1 MAILRPDTS
10 TTLNGVKINEY
21 LLTKHNP
28 NHIVIYQKR
37 QNIFVMDSRRRLPS
51 LFFFTN

>member
-10 TTLNGVKINEY
+10 TTLNGVRINEY

-28 NHIVIYQKR
+28 NRID
-37 QNIFVMDSRRRLPS
+37 MPS
-51 LFFFTN
+51 VSMAGKIIGVTVHNTD

>member
-28 NHIVIYQKR
+28 N
-37 QNIFVMDSRRRLPS
+37 P
-51 LFFFTN
+51 LFQWRAKLSVLLFTTPTGFL

>member
-21 LLTKHNP
+21 LLTKHLSLI
-28 NHIVIYQKR
+28 HI
-37 QNIFVMDSRRRLPS
+37 
-51 LFFFTN
+51 